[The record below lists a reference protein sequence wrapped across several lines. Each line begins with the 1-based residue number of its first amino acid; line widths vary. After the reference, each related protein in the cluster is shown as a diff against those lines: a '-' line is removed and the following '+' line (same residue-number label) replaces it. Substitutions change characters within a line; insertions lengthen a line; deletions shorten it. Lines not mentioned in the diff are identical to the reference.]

1 MADGC
6 GNRLLL
12 SPKNLLIR
20 RGYNYWAIII
30 TRTFILFYFVRE
42 NNFHLNLSSFICYY
56 IEFNMEFN
64 MELLQHM

>member
-6 GNRLLL
+6 GSRLQL

-30 TRTFILFYFVRE
+30 TRTLIIFYFVRE
-42 NNFHLNLSSFICYY
+42 NNFHFYLSSFVDLVSY
-56 IEFNMEFN
+56 IYEYIYI
-64 MELLQHM
+64 